1 MLESLYVFNNYCEVY
16 DVEGIGYLKFDFF
29 VIGDLKVVDII
40 FVALIAL
47 KYYYIMFFF
56 ISLDN
61 INIWNMNK
69 FFMFFICYECMVSFY
84 LLVGI
89 FYFLKKKK

>member
-61 INIWNMNK
+61 INI
-69 FFMFFICYECMVSFY
+69 
-84 LLVGI
+84 
-89 FYFLKKKK
+89 

>member
-1 MLESLYVFNNYCEVY
+1 MLESLYVFNNYCGVY

>member
-1 MLESLYVFNNYCEVY
+1 MNYCGVY

-40 FVALIAL
+40 FVLLIVL
-47 KYYYIMFFF
+47 KYYYVMFFF

-84 LLVGI
+84 LLVG
-89 FYFLKKKK
+89 L

>member
-40 FVALIAL
+40 FVVLIAL
-47 KYYYIMFFF
+47 KLIIMLCFF
-56 ISLDN
+56 L
-61 INIWNMNK
+61 
-69 FFMFFICYECMVSFY
+69 
-84 LLVGI
+84 
-89 FYFLKKKK
+89 

>member
-1 MLESLYVFNNYCEVY
+1 MWGLLCGGYRLFEVC
-16 DVEGIGYLKFDFF
+16 DFF

-56 ISLDN
+56 ISLDS

-89 FYFLKKKK
+89 FYFL